1 MAAGGFQSHQIA
13 EAYVELLWKDQQY
26 VAGLAK
32 ATAALNTFMATT
44 HRAFTGPGAAA
55 ISAIARNVRS
65 LATDFTTLNRRLSAV
80 ETRVKANNT
89 NFSNLSTR
97 LRTANTDAMALN
109 RTLAQMKGVA
119 PAMMVSGGGSGSQS
133 AASALMAGMGR
144 VLALVAAY
152 RTGRYFIASPMDLED
167 KIANLRRI
175 TGAYKEATNALAEQ
189 VKHAVA
195 NMPVDMEQIFGITDI
210 GARMG
215 VDQGSLPMFTR
226 DLTKLSVALRG
237 SGLTAEDAAERIG
250 SMISV
255 FKLGHED
262 ALRFGSALVKLDQ
275 SSVATARDILDVS
288 GRMSGP
294 AAIFG
299 MGPAKTLALATAL
312 RQAKVPVETAGT
324 AMSQLFMRMASQ
336 RDMPAF
342 ARLAGMKGKDF
353 QRTLMDDPLAVIER
367 LSKALS
373 KMDAI
378 RGSQA
383 LDKLH
388 LDGQRVRGTLIQL
401 AQVWPLLNGYVA
413 DAEEQ
418 WRTMSE
424 IEDQYNIVA
433 KTTSAQWQ
441 IAVNNLKLFAAELG
455 PVVLPAIQG
464 LAGGI
469 HNLTISAREFIKEH
483 KDSFKAF
490 GESVKGAFTLAAV
503 ALNDFDLFMRYW
515 KETVFEKFEQGGHL
529 IGEFFSQMGPKVGK
543 FAIEAGIMLGKAFGY
558 GIMFSLKE
566 VMGSLLNYGSSLF
579 NMIPGFKAKADS
591 FMFAMNVATAMSK
604 PNLKMPDF
612 PMFNMGQAMKG
623 MPNRTEE
630 RKKIWGDI
638 EARFFEHDATLKQK
652 ENEDR
657 YRREAIALLKTKD
670 PRANARA
677 VEMAMRAE
685 RGLSADVP
693 LHRGTRVELRR
704 RIEAENERLH
714 DEHKAKVDAARAAF
728 PDLAR
733 NVDIEESRARLAR
746 LEGYGVRMHLG
757 RRQRLEDRKHIRD
770 HLPEEIE
777 KEKEKLY
784 GLMRLNSPSDA
795 VHAELSD
802 INSQLAKTPAQV
814 SREFAVRMFGP
825 GGARTAGQRMKLR
838 DIMESEGRNRIDRLE
853 KRKKELEEADVRQ
866 KLASASE
873 NKAREDAKML
883 AQAKATSD
891 PIVVAVETTTD
902 AVNGL
907 YELLRKGTVAVFS

>member
-55 ISAIARNVRS
+55 ISAMARNVRS

-195 NMPVDMEQIFGITDI
+195 NMPVDMEHIFGITDI

-503 ALNDFDLFMRYW
+503 ALKDSDLFMRYW
-515 KETVFEKFEQGGHL
+515 KETVFEKFEQAGHF
-529 IGEFFSQMGPKVGK
+529 IGEFFGQMIPKVGK
-543 FAIEAGIMLGKAFGY
+543 FAIQAGAALGKAFGM
-558 GIMFSLKE
+558 GFISAFGEVTLSMFENSPLAR
-566 VMGSLLNYGSSLF
+566 
-579 NMIPGFKAKADS
+579 IPGFTKQTAGMRSSIASMLAPSINMPAFPRFDLDS
-591 FMFAMNVATAMSK
+591 
-604 PNLKMPDF
+604 
-612 PMFNMGQAMKG
+612 AMKG

-630 RKKIWGDI
+630 RKKLWGDI

-657 YRREAIALLKTKD
+657 YRRVAIALLKTKD

-685 RGLSADVP
+685 RGLSDDVP
-693 LHRGTRVELRR
+693 LPRGKRVELRR

-757 RRQRLEDRKHIRD
+757 RRQRLEDRKYIRD

-777 KEKEKLY
+777 KEKEKIY

-838 DIMESEGRNRIDRLE
+838 DIMESEGQNRIDRLE